1 MNKAIDWQ
9 GAFNSIA
16 FKKAKNN
23 RLKFVIPLLTFFTL
37 VFLCLFS
44 VQGIFSNIGNLKIF
58 GPIDLGFLFVMSL
71 FPLTG
76 ILGIWFTC
84 YTKAHVYP
92 YEDQVVRTYSMKEY

>member
-1 MNKAIDWQ
+1 MKKVIDWQ

-44 VQGIFSNIGNLKIF
+44 V
-58 GPIDLGFLFVMSL
+58 
-71 FPLTG
+71 
-76 ILGIWFTC
+76 
-84 YTKAHVYP
+84 KAFF
-92 YEDQVVRTYSMKEY
+92 QI

>member
-1 MNKAIDWQ
+1 MKKVIDWQ

-44 VQGIFSNIGNLKIF
+44 VQGIYRQSENF
-58 GPIDLGFLFVMSL
+58 
-71 FPLTG
+71 
-76 ILGIWFTC
+76 
-84 YTKAHVYP
+84 
-92 YEDQVVRTYSMKEY
+92 RTD